1 MRRANFDVD
10 LPADGRRARSARSRA
25 SVVAAFVDLVGET
38 GRQPTIEE
46 VAAAADVS
54 VRSVYRLFPDTDSLV
69 GAAIAAQTD
78 AIRPL
83 LEVDVSPSAPL
94 ETRVAELVNRRARAY
109 DRVRAIRGV
118 VTGQR
123 NLQPEI
129 AKLLEESRS
138 EMRRQ
143 VVELFG
149 KELGK
154 RSGAGR
160 NDLVEA
166 LEMATGWSSWDA
178 LRQEQGLSAA
188 RARRVIEATVLS
200 LLGSRRF

>member
-1 MRRANFDVD
+1 
-10 LPADGRRARSARSRA
+10 
-25 SVVAAFVDLVGET
+25 VAAFIDLVGES

-46 VAAAADVS
+46 VAGAAGVS

-78 AIRPL
+78 AMRPL
-83 LEVDVSPSAPL
+83 LELDVAPTAPL
-94 ETRVAELVNRRARAY
+94 EARVTELVSRRARAY

-118 VTGQR
+118 VAAQR
-123 NLQPEI
+123 SAQPSV
-129 AKLLEESRS
+129 ARLVDDSRAAL
-138 EMRRQ
+138 RRQ
-143 VVELFG
+143 VIDLFG

-154 RSGAGR
+154 RSGTGR

-166 LEMATGWSSWDA
+166 LEMATGWGAWDA

-188 RARRVIEATVLS
+188 RARRVMEATVLS
-200 LLGSRRF
+200 LLASRRF